1 MSTSETGASSVV
13 WTSDSINSTEKR
25 REKVKEEKKRRI
37 KEWKRDLAKLT
48 KEEDQIKE
56 LLVERLFLD
65 LEPSQIQNET
75 LLSEYGVDSF
85 LMLELVVAMEEI
97 FAVHFEPADI
107 TAAAL
112 KTVSSLATLIRSKQH
127 Q

>member
-1 MSTSETGASSVV
+1 MSE
-13 WTSDSINSTEKR
+13 
-25 REKVKEEKKRRI
+25 
-37 KEWKRDLAKLT
+37 LT
-48 KEEDQIKE
+48 LEDQIKE

-65 LEPSQIQNET
+65 LEPSQIEKDT

-112 KTVSSLATLIRSKQH
+112 KTVSSLAALIRSKDQTKA
-127 Q
+127 

>member
-1 MSTSETGASSVV
+1 MSE
-13 WTSDSINSTEKR
+13 
-25 REKVKEEKKRRI
+25 
-37 KEWKRDLAKLT
+37 LT
-48 KEEDQIKE
+48 LEDQIKE

-127 Q
+127 QQS